1 MVYNSNSGIV
11 NRNNGGIYNSG
22 NTSDPYQSTGN
33 VKIQKELK
41 ELDTRIDILET
52 NFNNYT
58 EATDADIVRIE
69 NNTDALESDINDI
82 NTRVSSAEVSIEGYQ
97 QNFDTVNLTAENA
110 VFHEIGAGKYTFD
123 HGFAIT
129 GTTICRIAEGSQVWV
144 TDGTNSILIDY
155 TNKDAW
161 VAKAKTTDGNKFRL
175 YENGVLTFTAS
186 GGWSVY
192 VIGND
197 IELASAS
204 GNYSEINTGVTVGG
218 TLTALYDYIDTSV
231 VTAHNIQAANIV
243 STSITS
249 SLLNAD
255 GIMAENVNVNNNL
268 NTTRINAADATIN
281 NLTNSKRNIQKD
293 SVNLLSSGTNVV
305 NYIGIP
311 KFTGTYDLKL
321 SKQAGS
327 QYYRYT
333 TGNFIEEN
341 GQLKQLD
348 FMLLPEGMFPD
359 GDTVTITQGGE
370 VVYTYT
376 YSDRDKNNL
385 IIGFTGVTGHFDNQT
400 KFGLKV
406 DNNGKCILTTTFGG
420 VYQEVQTDTEFVENQ
435 WMSLIVNPSIPE
447 MVVKFYYDTESVAG
461 TGYKAKV
468 TFEYPNVDYISFE
481 GQVPPGGEISGAS
494 LYYKHEYYITDDN
507 KTAVINQAGTV
518 NRVTTPPNDTT
529 FTIAPTQYYPG
540 GTFNLSFV
548 EDDILIENTS
558 DPTNIL
564 TFPYEN
570 GTNYVTFME
579 GEARAELI
587 INNYGYQFEFTIYHS
602 DGQGGW
608 TQVAIYENTGL
619 PLVYEPITMDPLVIP
634 TKDIFTATIIWNGS
648 DPIVKYYEYSDREPI
663 DYLYSI
669 VLTKKNL
676 YFAVRTNGTL
686 YYSWDAMGGATPPTN
701 FVFPFTGGIPESVET
716 EGVIANYIV
725 DKPNR
730 TVFFG
735 DHSTE
740 SGVDILGE
748 LNADWI
754 KYPDGFSVDNF
765 TVHETLTVEGDTTTR
780 TLNVNDDSNF
790 GGEATFEDDVT
801 IHGDL
806 YVTGTTTT
814 TSEAQV
820 SSSGNYLV
828 TRDNNNSPMLEGEY
842 SGVAVNNYDT
852 GKIATLTADHEGTW
866 RVSDS
871 ATSTAHT
878 YTNISAWNGNFYSGL
893 SQTTATGP
901 TGILTNV
908 DADELASV
916 VLNGTDYYHKA
927 GNDWYGPITL
937 VDNKLSI
944 GSIVTD
950 QTLIDTL
957 DSLTKNDLIYYR
969 SVTDKSID
977 TSTNQPLLTRSEVD
991 DLSGNHILKWDSTN
1005 NKAID
1010 SGVSATTANNV
1021 TSVTA
1026 DQFCGAL
1033 KGNADTATNA
1043 TCSQYV
1049 KRTGVDGNANYQV
1062 SLVNGITDVNNA
1074 SILVSKGK
1082 ALTYNPSTGVLSATC
1097 FCGAINNATCF
1108 AGCTYAQA
1116 KADIRS
1122 GLTSC
1127 TGTVTSIN
1135 IYCGT
1140 TCKCGITTSGNICL
1154 GTNAFNSTAFTTCT
1168 GTVTSIKFQCAAT
1181 DKCTVT
1187 ASGTIN
1193 LSANAW
1199 NTNAT
1204 ISTTTYPGACCT
1216 GTVTKVKVGTT
1227 EYSPTSGVISLPAYP
1242 SSPSCVAC
1250 AGTAFCIWTNCTNCK
1265 ACIYIKV

>member
-69 NNTDALESDINDI
+69 NNTDALEGDINDI
-82 NTRVSSAEVSIEGYQ
+82 NTRLSSAEVSIEGYQ

-110 VFHEIGAGKYTFD
+110 VFHEIEAGKYTFD
-123 HGFAIT
+123 NGFAIT
-129 GTTICRIAEGSQVWV
+129 GTTICKIAEGSQVWV

-161 VAKAKTTDGNKFRL
+161 LAKAKTTDGNKFRL

-197 IELASAS
+197 IELASAA

-218 TLTALYDYIDTSV
+218 TLYTTLASNFSIDNITVANRITADYVDVSAIEADTLSATNV
-231 VTAHNIQAANIV
+231 ISEN
-243 STSITS
+243 ITS
-249 SLLNAD
+249 
-255 GIMAENVNVNNNL
+255 
-268 NTTRINAADATIN
+268 TDATITN
-281 NLTNSKRNIQKD
+281 ETVTNETAANLTNSKRNIQNSHVQINASED
-293 SVNLLSSGTNVV
+293 NYV
-305 NYIGIP
+305 YIGIH
-311 KFTGTYDLKL
+311 KFTGTYNLKL
-321 SKQAGS
+321 VGTDS
-327 QYYRYT
+327 
-333 TGNFIEEN
+333 
-341 GQLKQLD
+341 L
-348 FMLLPEGMFPD
+348 
-359 GDTVTITQGGE
+359 GDTITQ
-370 VVYTYT
+370 
-376 YSDRDKNNL
+376 
-385 IIGFTGVTGHFDNQT
+385 
-400 KFGLKV
+400 
-406 DNNGKCILTTTFGG
+406 
-420 VYQEVQTDTEFVENQ
+420 
-435 WMSLIVNPSIPE
+435 
-447 MVVKFYYDTESVAG
+447 
-461 TGYKAKV
+461 
-468 TFEYPNVDYISFE
+468 
-481 GQVPPGGEISGAS
+481 
-494 LYYKHEYYITDDN
+494 
-507 KTAVINQAGTV
+507 
-518 NRVTTPPNDTT
+518 
-529 FTIAPTQYYPG
+529 
-540 GTFNLSFV
+540 
-548 EDDILIENTS
+548 
-558 DPTNIL
+558 
-564 TFPYEN
+564 
-570 GTNYVTFME
+570 
-579 GEARAELI
+579 
-587 INNYGYQFEFTIYHS
+587 
-602 DGQGGW
+602 
-608 TQVAIYENTGL
+608 
-619 PLVYEPITMDPLVIP
+619 
-634 TKDIFTATIIWNGS
+634 FTATINWNGQ
-648 DPIVKYYEYSDREPI
+648 DPIVKYSEYTDRTPV
-663 DYLYSI
+663 DYLYKI
-669 VLTKKNL
+669 VLTKTDI
-676 YFAVRTNGTL
+676 YFVTTGAGTL
-686 YYSWDAMGGATPPTN
+686 YYSWDAMNG
-701 FVFPFTGGIPESVET
+701 VET
-716 EGVIANYIV
+716 PTSGEWSNIPYLPEDVIADYDV
-725 DKPNR
+725 GLPNR

-735 DHSTE
+735 DHSTK

-765 TVHETLTVEGDTTTR
+765 TVHKTLTVEGDTTTR

-878 YTNISAWNGNFYSGL
+878 YSNISAWNGNFYSGL

-1005 NKAID
+1005 DKAID
-1010 SGVSATTANNV
+1010 SGVIATTANNV

-1062 SLVNGITDVNNA
+1062 SLVNGTTDVNNA

-1082 ALTYNPSTGVLSATC
+1082 ALTYNPSTGVLSSTR
-1097 FCGAINNATCF
+1097 FCGAFDGTVTNTICF
-1108 AGCTYAQA
+1108 DGCTYAQA

-1122 GLTSC
+1122 GLTGC

-1154 GTNAFNSTAFTTCT
+1154 GANAFNSTAFTTCT
-1168 GTVTSIKFQCAAT
+1168 GTVTSIKFQCAGT

-1216 GTVTKVKVGTT
+1216 GTVTKVCVGTTAYSPSSGVISLPAYPTSIACADKGKNGSSYCAFGSNAFNSTAFTTCTGTVTSINIYCGTTCKCGITTSGNICLGANAFNSTAFTTCTGTVTKVCVGTT

-1250 AGTAFCIWTNCTNCK
+1250 AGTAFTIRECYSLNYGSLKWICTKTCGTNLVVRMAVCGLSGFMFVNSDSMYYKKSNDVNPTFMPKLTINVPSACANKWTCFGPEIQVNSLN
-1265 ACIYIKV
+1265 CIYPSCTSELMATRIGVTEYQG